1 VSEIQDDKIAVSVHV
16 LYVRLAFVTIGEV
29 CYRYF
34 FYNIELLS
42 EKI

>member
-1 VSEIQDDKIAVSVHV
+1 MSKIQDDKIAVSVHV
-16 LYVRLAFVTIGEV
+16 LYVWLAFVTIGEV